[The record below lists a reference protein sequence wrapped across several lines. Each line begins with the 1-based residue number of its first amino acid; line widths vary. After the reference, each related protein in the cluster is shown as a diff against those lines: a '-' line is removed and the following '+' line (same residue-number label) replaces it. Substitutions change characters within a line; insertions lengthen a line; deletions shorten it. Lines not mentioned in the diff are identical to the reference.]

1 MCTYY
6 YAISSRISLHYS
18 LEKPVQCMLY
28 KASLRFS
35 LAIIKSGVGSTLLAS
50 LDAVEATGKH
60 VELVGMRLLL
70 AAIDD

>member
-28 KASLRFS
+28 QACLRFS
-35 LAIIKSGVGSTLLAS
+35 LAITESGVGSKLLAS
-50 LDAVEATGKH
+50 LDADEATGEH
-60 VELVGMRLLL
+60 VE
-70 AAIDD
+70 